1 MYTFIVNPASRSGH
15 AKRIW
20 SEIEQSLKKQK
31 IPYTIYFTSC
41 RGHGTRLAQQLTK
54 DLSSRTTL
62 IVVGGDGTVNEVLN
76 GIEHPEHIVLG
87 YIPTGSG
94 NDFAKGL
101 ALPSDP
107 HKALN
112 LILSPNGYRTVDIGV
127 LTYIENGAEKTR
139 RFAVSTGIGFDAAIC
154 HRALVSK
161 LKVLLNRIH
170 LGKLSYAFISL
181 QELFLHTPRQCRITF
196 DHRNEISFRKLH
208 FAAVMNQPFEGGG
221 FSFCPDAQNDDKL
234 LDLCVIHDVS
244 KIKLLFL
251 MAVGLFGWHTH
262 LKGVDIFRCRQV
274 EIHTDAPMPVHADG
288 ESVFR
293 QDTLSVTCEKEQLLM
308 IAPPP
313 QNHL

>member
-15 AKRIW
+15 ARRIW
-20 SEIEQSLKKQK
+20 SEIEPILKKQD
-31 IPYTIYFTSC
+31 ISYTVYFTSC

-76 GIEHPEHIVLG
+76 GIEHPEHIIFG

-107 HKALN
+107 TKALHQ
-112 LILSPNGYRTVDIGV
+112 ILSPSGYRSVDIGV
-127 LTYIENGAEKTR
+127 LTYIENGVEKTR
-139 RFAVSTGIGFDAAIC
+139 KFAVSTGIGFDAAIC
-154 HRALVSK
+154 HRALISK

-170 LGKLSYAFISL
+170 LGKLSYALISL
-181 QELFLHTPRQCRITF
+181 RELFLHTPRQCRITL
-196 DHRNEISFRKLH
+196 DHESEIVLQKLH

-221 FSFCPDAQNDDKL
+221 FSFCPVAKNDDQM

-244 KIKLLFL
+244 KPKLLFL

-262 LKGVDIFRCRQV
+262 FKGVDTLRCRQV
-274 EIHTDAPMPVHADG
+274 QIHTDTLMPVHADG
-288 ESVFR
+288 ESVFL
-293 QDTLSVTCEKEQLLM
+293 QDTLSVTCQKEQLLM

-313 QNHL
+313 KNYL